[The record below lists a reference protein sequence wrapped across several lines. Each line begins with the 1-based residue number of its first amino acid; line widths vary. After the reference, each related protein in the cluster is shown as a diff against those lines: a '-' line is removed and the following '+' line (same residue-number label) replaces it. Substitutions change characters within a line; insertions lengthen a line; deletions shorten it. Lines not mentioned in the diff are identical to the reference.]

1 MNDDAYRRL
10 KADQEPLLPGLAYAG
25 AAAVGGSILVNR
37 IRSAPVKI
45 LTPLAFGVIA
55 GSYFLPAHTDLLKN
69 TWTPMRISKTGVP
82 ITASDSTSMRDLKR
96 STNDASFELGNKTV
110 ETMDDV
116 SRQAQASWDDIK
128 RKGEDLAD
136 AYREAGKEHV
146 NKVVG
151 ESVQGAKSW
160 LDQQKNEADRLLDE
174 TASILSASTSTFPSS
189 RRDKAEDTNRFHDF
203 DRSSAPAPSQLA
215 KETAFFKEKAQEQPS
230 SSRWSWWS
238 KSQSAS
244 PQKEK
249 DTNSIISSSTS
260 TGSDTETDMVTDGF
274 ANVKPVP
281 RRRERSSPSLN
292 LNDGEHVVENL
303 PGKPRKIVVDK
314 AVASAAIKGHDNIV
328 NREALHGRNAEE
340 TARKVHENVIDATVP
355 RHRQGRH
362 EIHKLEV
369 SRQASESDLRDGQFV
384 VREIRNQDEVPQRVR
399 RGSGI
404 KKDISHGLQ
413 NLEKRAHMLYDGVEH
428 LEHSIN
434 KRVQKSLEEEAE
446 FWHQQSL
453 KEEANA
459 RAGERAM

>member
-37 IRSAPVKI
+37 IRSVPVKI
-45 LTPLAFGVIA
+45 LTPLAFGALA
-55 GSYFLPAHTDLLKN
+55 GSYFLPAHADLLKN
-69 TWTPMRISKTGVP
+69 TWTPMRISKTGAP
-82 ITASDSTSMRDLKR
+82 IDASDSSSLRDLNR
-96 STNDASFELGNKTV
+96 STNDAAFELRNKTA
-110 ETMDDV
+110 ETVDDV

-128 RKGEDLAD
+128 RKGENLAD
-136 AYREAGKEHV
+136 AYREAGKEQVH
-146 NKVVG
+146 KVVD

-160 LDQQKNEADRLLDE
+160 LDQQKNEADRLLNE
-174 TASILSASTSTFPSS
+174 TASILSSSTSSFPSS
-189 RRDKAEDTNRFHDF
+189 RRDQTRDTNRFHDV
-203 DRSSAPAPSQLA
+203 DQSSPAAPSQLA
-215 KETAFFKEKAQEQPS
+215 KETAFFKEKSREQPS

-238 KSQSAS
+238 QSDNVP
-244 PQKEK
+244 PQK
-249 DTNSIISSSTS
+249 
-260 TGSDTETDMVTDGF
+260 GQGADTETDMVTDGF
-274 ANVKPVP
+274 ATVKPVP
-281 RRRERSSPSLN
+281 RREPPAPSLN
-292 LNDGEHVVENL
+292 LNNGERVVENV

-314 AVASAAIKGHDNIV
+314 AIATAAIKGHDNVV

-340 TARKVHENVIDATVP
+340 TGRKVHENVIDAALP
-355 RHRQGRH
+355 RHRQGRN

-369 SRQASESDLRDGQFV
+369 SRQASESDLRDGKFI
-384 VREIRNQDEVPQRVR
+384 VREIRSPDDVPERVR
-399 RGSGI
+399 RSSAI

-434 KRVQKSLEEEAE
+434 KRIQKSLEEEAE

>member
-1 MNDDAYRRL
+1 MQREEQ
-10 KADQEPLLPGLAYAG
+10 KATNTCCWPGSLTTLS
-25 AAAVGGSILVNR
+25 VSPPGSV
-37 IRSAPVKI
+37 PVKI
-45 LTPLAFGVIA
+45 LTPLAFGAMA

-69 TWTPMRISKTGVP
+69 AWIPVRLSKTGSP
-82 ITASDSTSMRDLKR
+82 IDASDSTSVRDLNR
-96 STNDASFELGNKTV
+96 STNDAAFELGNKTV
-110 ETMDDV
+110 ETVDDV

-128 RKGEDLAD
+128 RKGENLAD
-136 AYREAGKEHV
+136 AYREAGKEQVH
-146 NKVVG
+146 KVVD

-160 LDQQKNEADRLLDE
+160 LDQQKNEADRLLNE
-174 TASILSASTSTFPSS
+174 TASILSASTSSFPAS
-189 RRDKAEDTNRFHDF
+189 RKDQTEDTNRFHDI
-203 DRSSAPAPSQLA
+203 DRSSSAAPSQLA
-215 KETAFFKEKAQEQPS
+215 KEKAFFREKSQEQPS

-238 KSQSAS
+238 KSSGS
-244 PQKEK
+244 PQKEQE
-249 DTNSIISSSTS
+249 TNVK
-260 TGSDTETDMVTDGF
+260 TETDMVTDGF

-281 RRRERSSPSLN
+281 RRSERSTPSLN
-292 LNDGEHVVENL
+292 LNDGERVVETL

-314 AVASAAIKGHDNIV
+314 AVASAAIKGHDNVV

-355 RHRQGRH
+355 RHRQGRN

-369 SRQASESDLRDGQFV
+369 SRQASESGVRDGQFV
-384 VREIRNQDEVPQRVR
+384 VREIRSQDEVPERVR

>member
-37 IRSAPVKI
+37 IRSVPVKI
-45 LTPLAFGVIA
+45 LTPLALGAVV
-55 GSYFLPAHTDLLKN
+55 GSYFLPAHADLLKN
-69 TWTPMRISKTGVP
+69 TWTPMRISKTGAP
-82 ITASDSTSMRDLKR
+82 IDASDSTLLPDLKR
-96 STNDASFELGNKTV
+96 STNDAAFELGNKTV
-110 ETMDDV
+110 ETVDDV
-116 SRQAQASWDDIK
+116 SRQAQASWEDIK
-128 RKGEDLAD
+128 RKGENLAD
-136 AYREAGKEHV
+136 AYREAGKDQAHR
-146 NKVVG
+146 VVD

-160 LDQQKNEADRLLDE
+160 LNQQKNEADRLLDE
-174 TASILSASTSTFPSS
+174 TASVLSASTSSFPSS
-189 RRDKAEDTNRFHDF
+189 RRGQSEDTNRFHDI
-203 DRSSAPAPSQLA
+203 DRSSSAAPSQLA
-215 KETAFFKEKAQEQPS
+215 KETAFFKEKSQEQPS

-238 KSQSAS
+238 KSNSVS
-244 PQKEK
+244 PPKAQ
-249 DTNSIISSSTS
+249 
-260 TGSDTETDMVTDGF
+260 DTETDMVTDGF

-281 RRRERSSPSLN
+281 KRRERSSPSLN

-314 AVASAAIKGHDNIV
+314 AVASAAIKGHDNVV

-355 RHRQGRH
+355 RHRQGRN

-369 SRQASESDLRDGQFV
+369 SRQASESDMRDGKFV
-384 VREIRNQDEVPQRVR
+384 VRELRSQDEVPQRVR
-399 RGSGI
+399 RGSAI

>member
-37 IRSAPVKI
+37 I
-45 LTPLAFGVIA
+45 
-55 GSYFLPAHTDLLKN
+55 HLLKN
-69 TWTPMRISKTGVP
+69 AWTPVRLSKTGSP
-82 ITASDSTSMRDLKR
+82 IDASDSTSMRDLNR
-96 STNDASFELGNKTV
+96 STNDAAFELGNKTV
-110 ETMDDV
+110 ETVDDV

-128 RKGEDLAD
+128 RKGENLAD
-136 AYREAGKEHV
+136 AYREAGKEQVH
-146 NKVVG
+146 KVVD

-160 LDQQKNEADRLLDE
+160 LDQQKNEADRLLNE
-174 TASILSASTSTFPSS
+174 TASILSASTSSFPAS
-189 RRDKAEDTNRFHDF
+189 RKDQTEDTNRFHDI
-203 DRSSAPAPSQLA
+203 DRSSSAAPSQLA
-215 KETAFFKEKAQEQPS
+215 KEKAFFREKSQEQPS

-238 KSQSAS
+238 KSNGS
-244 PQKEK
+244 PQKEQE
-249 DTNSIISSSTS
+249 TNVE
-260 TGSDTETDMVTDGF
+260 TETDMVTDGF

-281 RRRERSSPSLN
+281 RRSERSTPSLN
-292 LNDGEHVVENL
+292 LNDGERVVQNL

-328 NREALHGRNAEE
+328 NREALH
-340 TARKVHENVIDATVP
+340 
-355 RHRQGRH
+355 
-362 EIHKLEV
+362 
-369 SRQASESDLRDGQFV
+369 
-384 VREIRNQDEVPQRVR
+384 EIRSQDEVPERVR

>member
-37 IRSAPVKI
+37 IRSVPVKI
-45 LTPLAFGVIA
+45 LTPLALGAMA

-69 TWTPMRISKTGVP
+69 TWTPMRISKTGAPVD
-82 ITASDSTSMRDLKR
+82 ASNSTSMRDLKR
-96 STNDASFELGNKTV
+96 STNDAAFELGNKTV
-110 ETMDDV
+110 EAVDDV

-128 RKGEDLAD
+128 RKGENLAD
-136 AYREAGKEHV
+136 AYREAGKEQVH
-146 NKVVG
+146 KVVD

-160 LDQQKNEADRLLDE
+160 LDQQKNEADRLLNE

-189 RRDKAEDTNRFHDF
+189 RKDQSEDTNRFHDV
-203 DRSSAPAPSQLA
+203 DRSSSSAPSQLD
-215 KETAFFKEKAQEQPS
+215 KERAFFKEQSQEQPS

-238 KSQSAS
+238 RSNSAS
-244 PQKEK
+244 PAKEQATDK
-249 DTNSIISSSTS
+249 
-260 TGSDTETDMVTDGF
+260 ETDMVTDGF

-292 LNDGEHVVENL
+292 LNDGESVVESL

-384 VREIRNQDEVPQRVR
+384 VREIRNHDDVPQRIR